1 VCVCVYGRTNVRVHA
16 QEEGKLE
23 NFTIYRSL
31 VIMDR
36 GLPECMSA
44 FSDNGHERERV
55 CVCGM
60 SAFLDNGHERERQ
73 RECVCVRVYVRRS

>member
-1 VCVCVYGRTNVRVHA
+1 
-16 QEEGKLE
+16 
-23 NFTIYRSL
+23 
-31 VIMDR
+31 MDR